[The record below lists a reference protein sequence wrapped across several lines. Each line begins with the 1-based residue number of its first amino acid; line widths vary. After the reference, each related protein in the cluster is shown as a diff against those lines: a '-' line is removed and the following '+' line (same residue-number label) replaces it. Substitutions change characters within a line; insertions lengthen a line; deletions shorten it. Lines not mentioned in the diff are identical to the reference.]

1 MISDK
6 PSTNFRRMFIVEWFS
21 DSSGTWHAIEG
32 SNRRGYAWARMR
44 RWRED
49 KKWTKEKFRVV
60 AYKPENL

>member
-6 PSTNFRRMFIVEWFS
+6 PNTKFRRMFVVEWFS

-32 SNRRGYAWARMR
+32 SNMRKYAWRLMR

-49 KKWTKEKFRVV
+49 KQGTKQKFRVV